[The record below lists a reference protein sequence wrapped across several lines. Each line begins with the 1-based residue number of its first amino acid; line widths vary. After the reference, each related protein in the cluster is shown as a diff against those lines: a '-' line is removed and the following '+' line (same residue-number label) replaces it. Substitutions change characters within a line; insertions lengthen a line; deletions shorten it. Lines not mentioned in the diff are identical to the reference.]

1 MATRQ
6 LVSTLLV
13 EDSQPFRQGIR
24 TLLNFFNDNSPMQ
37 FDVVGEAVTVDQAM
51 HLNATQHPHLILLDL
66 ELSQGDGVTVMSEL
80 KHQKHQPKVLV
91 LSVHREDEW
100 VFRAMQA
107 GAQGYVCKDHVADQL
122 VDAIATVL
130 NDQVYL
136 SPEVATSFFRL
147 FHFYAGQTLQ
157 ACRSLHL
164 TEREQEVLHWLVQG
178 ASNDAIAHH
187 LHVTVATVKAHLTAI
202 FEKLKVNSRTQAI
215 VRALKMGLVSVQ

>member
-1 MATRQ
+1 MASRQ
-6 LVSTLLV
+6 LVSALLV
-13 EDSQPFRQGIR
+13 EDSQSFRHGIR
-24 TLLNFFNDNSPMQ
+24 TLLSFYNDNSHIQ
-37 FDVVGEAVTVDQAM
+37 FDIVGEAVTVDQAM
-51 HLNATQHPHLILLDL
+51 HLTASQHPNLMLLDL
-66 ELSQGDGVTVMSEL
+66 ELSQGDGIAVLNEL
-80 KHQKHQPKVLV
+80 KTQKYQPKVLV

-122 VDAIATVL
+122 IDAISTVL

-136 SPEVATSFFRL
+136 SPEIATSFFRL
-147 FHFYAGQTLQ
+147 FHFYTGQTLQ

-178 ASNDAIAHH
+178 ASNDAIARH

-202 FEKLKVNSRTQAI
+202 FEKLSVTSRTQAI
-215 VRALKMGLVSVQ
+215 VRALKLGLISVQ